1 MNKQD
6 AINHMISKIEEI
18 EKERLRAHFSIDAT
32 KQKKE
37 AVEAILKAIKEVEI
51 DDEDQQN

>member
-51 DDEDQQN
+51 DDEDQQS